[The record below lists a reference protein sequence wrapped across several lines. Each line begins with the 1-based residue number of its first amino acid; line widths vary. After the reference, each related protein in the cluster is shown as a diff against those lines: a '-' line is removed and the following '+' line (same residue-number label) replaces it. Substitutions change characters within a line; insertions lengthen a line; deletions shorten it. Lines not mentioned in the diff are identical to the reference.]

1 MGTVIIH
8 ATVTLDGF
16 MADTTGGVD
25 WMFDVPS
32 VDEDDA
38 LIGRVVSELGA
49 VVGGANR
56 TQTIEDGEAP
66 YGGSLKI
73 PVFEMTHT
81 PHEPIE
87 QDGTTYT
94 FVVDD
99 IAHAVA
105 LAKTAAGDK
114 NVALLGGS
122 IARQCLKLGL
132 VDEIQLHIVPIL
144 LGDGIPLFA
153 GLGETIAL
161 ERIETAAFAQGVHLR
176 YRVVKEAT

>member
-16 MADTTGGVD
+16 MADSNGGVD
-25 WMFDVPS
+25 WMADVPS

-56 TQTIEDGEAP
+56 TQTIEDGEEP
-66 YGGSLKI
+66 YGGALGI

-81 PHEPIE
+81 PHEPIVRN
-87 QDGTTYT
+87 GTTYT

-105 LAKTAAGDK
+105 LAKAAAGDRS
-114 NVALLGGS
+114 VALLGGS

-144 LGDGIPLFA
+144 LGDGISLFA

-161 ERIETAAFAQGVHLR
+161 ERIESVGFAQGVHLR
-176 YRVVKEAT
+176 YRVLTGTA